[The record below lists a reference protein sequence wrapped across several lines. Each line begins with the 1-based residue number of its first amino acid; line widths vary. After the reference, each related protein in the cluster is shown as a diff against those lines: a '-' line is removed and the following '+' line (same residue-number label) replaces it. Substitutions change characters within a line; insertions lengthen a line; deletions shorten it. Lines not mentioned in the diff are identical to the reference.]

1 MGLAFDQLADASCE
15 DHVVR
20 HVPIV
25 VRETTRM
32 RLELEFED
40 TFEGATLDPARWLPF
55 YLPHWSSRERAAA
68 RYELRD
74 GVLRLRIEA
83 GQQPWCPEFDG
94 EIKVSSLQTG
104 ARTGQHRFNPAAV
117 VREQQ
122 SGVRLYTSHYGR
134 IEVRAKATDDPEAM
148 VALWLIGYEG
158 GPQSAEIC
166 VCEIFGR
173 DVGPAETGVGV
184 GVHPFDDPDLRD
196 DFSRETVAID
206 AREFHV
212 YTADWTPDGVT
223 FSIDGEPIKT
233 TDQSPSY
240 PLQLMLGIYA
250 FPATGRKAA
259 SRYPKEFAV
268 DYVRGYR
275 LAAALS
281 GSDPKTRGQS

>member
-1 MGLAFDQLADASCE
+1 
-15 DHVVR
+15 
-20 HVPIV
+20 
-25 VRETTRM
+25 M

-40 TFEGATLDPARWLPF
+40 VFEGATLDPARWLPF

-117 VREQQ
+117 VREPQPD
-122 SGVRLYTSHYGR
+122 VRLYTSHYGR

-158 GPQSAEIC
+158 DHSRPRSASARSSAATSAPQK
-166 VCEIFGR
+166 R
-173 DVGPAETGVGV
+173 GVGV

-196 DFSRETVAID
+196 DFSRETVSID

-250 FPATGRKAA
+250 FPATDRKAA
-259 SRYPKEFAV
+259 SRYPKEFVV

-275 LAAALS
+275 LAAAVS

>member
-1 MGLAFDQLADASCE
+1 MKLK
-15 DHVVR
+15 
-20 HVPIV
+20 
-25 VRETTRM
+25 
-32 RLELEFED
+32 LEFED
-40 TFEGATLDPARWLPF
+40 TFEGATLDPTRWLPF
-55 YLPHWSSRERAAA
+55 YLPHWSSLERAAA

-117 VREQQ
+117 VREQE
-122 SGVRLYTSHYGR
+122 SDVRLYTARYGR

-158 GPQSAEIC
+158 GRQSAEIC

-184 GVHPFDDPDLRD
+184 GVHPFDDPDLGD

-223 FSIDGEPIKT
+223 FSVDGEPIKT

-250 FPATGRKAA
+250 FPATGRKAVN
-259 SRYPKEFAV
+259 RYPKEFVV
-268 DYVRGYR
+268 DFVRGYR
-275 LAAALS
+275 LAAAVS
-281 GSDPKTRGQS
+281 GSDSKTRRPS